1 MQVYVIE
8 NETNNNRKM
17 LKIIIFAGLKN
28 QERNEVQN
36 KWTSGEV
43 PVIAAT
49 CSFGMGVDKGSV
61 R

>member
-1 MQVYVIE
+1 M
-8 NETNNNRKM
+8 
-17 LKIIIFAGLKN
+17 IIFAGLKN

-36 KWTSGEV
+36 KWTSGEI

>member
-1 MQVYVIE
+1 MILFYLTFEI
-8 NETNNNRKM
+8 
-17 LKIIIFAGLKN
+17 GLKA

-36 KWTSGEV
+36 KWTTGEV